1 MTLAEFAR
9 QFHRLLWER
18 HSRPD
23 EVQIFFVALLQPTM
37 ARAGVIFAL
46 LGLRVI
52 VDVCDSINLL
62 GTALSGH
69 IGLQQTVRKMSSSL
83 KMAPRRMHISYIS
96 ERDAAA
102 DAGFDFGCKVAVVG
116 PTAPRDILIL
126 ANSSIGQIERFAI
139 SGDYRSEH
147 TARGLRVVLKAWMR
161 FHLERP
167 EMLLHVYGQNV
178 DILGEVKG
186 AVLHGFAP
194 ELASIYEGRTAIL
207 VPNELQS
214 GVPNKVVEAVAA
226 QRPIVGHES
235 LRELLDDASG
245 FFGFEDED
253 SALAAIRA
261 AADCELTREY
271 PRLSYKRER
280 E

>member
-1 MTLAEFAR
+1 MGGGPSRCIIVVRRDARSLPNGIRRRVEHLVDHCEATGRSVKTVTLAEFAR

-147 TARGLRVVLKAWMR
+147 TAR
-161 FHLERP
+161 P
-167 EMLLHVYGQNV
+167 
-178 DILGEVKG
+178 
-186 AVLHGFAP
+186 
-194 ELASIYEGRTAIL
+194 
-207 VPNELQS
+207 
-214 GVPNKVVEAVAA
+214 
-226 QRPIVGHES
+226 
-235 LRELLDDASG
+235 
-245 FFGFEDED
+245 
-253 SALAAIRA
+253 
-261 AADCELTREY
+261 
-271 PRLSYKRER
+271 
-280 E
+280 

>member
-1 MTLAEFAR
+1 
-9 QFHRLLWER
+9 
-18 HSRPD
+18 
-23 EVQIFFVALLQPTM
+23 
-37 ARAGVIFAL
+37 
-46 LGLRVI
+46 
-52 VDVCDSINLL
+52 
-62 GTALSGH
+62 
-69 IGLQQTVRKMSSSL
+69 
-83 KMAPRRMHISYIS
+83 
-96 ERDAAA
+96 
-102 DAGFDFGCKVAVVG
+102 
-116 PTAPRDILIL
+116 
-126 ANSSIGQIERFAI
+126 
-139 SGDYRSEH
+139 
-147 TARGLRVVLKAWMR
+147 MR